1 MARWRGA
8 VGCAQDITTIRTN
21 HLRCSV
27 LDPDMP
33 PLDVP
38 TPAERVDGALVQIG
52 LERLD
57 EAEEELLVALRGA
70 EAARDDETTARAQEG
85 LGSIA
90 VRRGMTSAAI
100 DWFELVLETA
110 GRPDPAERIEL
121 YRALGQA
128 YSESGRSGPAIALF
142 EECLGE
148 LERRPAADPATLVL
162 YSIYLS
168 HGYGDAGDYGRAAA
182 ALADALRRDVEDI
195 DRRVRAFAYHALARL
210 YCTTG
215 HTAQALVYADK
226 QVELTEASGNDWHA
240 ANAHLVRATFCSTTR
255 RPTPRAGAQAA
266 RRLYGTRMS
275 GLATSWVVVEEARLT
290 LRRAIPG
297 AVDQARSAI
306 RLLGTQSAP
315 GDWAMPTWSGPR
327 LAGWASPTTPKPPT
341 RPRSTRSGSER
352 LALRARPGVPLVRQV
367 PAGRARPG
375 GDGHSAGFDL
385 YRRTWPSSSFPLGRW
400 LPSALSGSDPNVA
413 DGSTG
418 GAGWTSTGT
427 STVSGPPGH
436 DWRAIRSP
444 RKVLTSRPTATS
456 GMAIRTPARP

>member
-1 MARWRGA
+1 M
-8 VGCAQDITTIRTN
+8 
-21 HLRCSV
+21 
-27 LDPDMP
+27 LDPKRP
-33 PLDVP
+33 PLDAP

-90 VRRGMTSAAI
+90 VRRGKTSAAI

-168 HGYGDAGDYGRAAA
+168 HAYGDAGDYGRAAA

-240 ANAHLVRATFCSTTR
+240 ANAHLVRAHILLDD
-255 RPTPRAGAQAA
+255 AQTDAA
-266 RRLYGTRMS
+266 REALQATRRLYGTRMS
-275 GLATSWVVVEEARLT
+275 GLDEGWVVVEEARLT
-290 LRRAIPG
+290 LQAGDSEG

-306 RLLGTQSAP
+306 ELLGTQSAP
-315 GDWAMPTWSGPR
+315 GELGDAYLV
-327 LAGWASPTTPKPPT
+327 LARGYDELGLADRAETAYAAAID
-341 RPRSTRSGSER
+341 
-352 LALRARPGVPLVRQV
+352 ALRKQNGWHCELGRAYRWYGKFLRR
-367 PAGRARPG
+367 AGRAQAAMDAFER
-375 GDGHSAGFDL
+375 AADL
-385 YRRTWPSSSFPLGRW
+385 APSNLAVLE
-400 LPSALSGSDPNVA
+400 LPDP
-413 DGSTG
+413 
-418 GAGWTSTGT
+418 
-427 STVSGPPGH
+427 
-436 DWRAIRSP
+436 
-444 RKVLTSRPTATS
+444 
-456 GMAIRTPARP
+456 